1 LWTNSFPDL
10 MLAVRLY
17 CVGRD
22 KDVISARMAA
32 SPAALLCD
40 PEDDVTDLQGPEPPE
55 GPAALDDPAVE
66 DLEPQTYAV
75 DSMGQFLRGI
85 GRYPLLSHQEE
96 LALAR
101 RIERGDLR
109 AKDRLVVHNLRLVV
123 SIAKHY
129 QTGTGLSLLD
139 LVQEGAVGLI
149 RAAEKFD
156 WRLGYKFST
165 YATLWVRQAI
175 GRALADKARVI
186 RLPVAVE
193 QRERKLSAAHRR
205 LSAEMAR
212 EPSVEE
218 LAAASG
224 LESAHLAARARPP
237 RVTTSLDR
245 PVGSD
250 MDATLGSMLPA
261 QGPEVGDEL
270 HIEFQRN
277 QVLDAVACVAEPGQS
292 VIRLRFGLNDVCE
305 PKSYAAIG
313 RELEIDPERVRRIEH
328 RVLKQLA
335 LDGDLEALH
344 AA

>member
-1 LWTNSFPDL
+1 VTNL
-10 MLAVRLY
+10 
-17 CVGRD
+17 
-22 KDVISARMAA
+22 
-32 SPAALLCD
+32 
-40 PEDDVTDLQGPEPPE
+40 EGPEPPE
-55 GPAALDDPAVE
+55 EGGALDDPAAE
-66 DLEPQTYAV
+66 DPEPDTYTV

-101 RIERGDLR
+101 RIERGDLW

-149 RAAEKFD
+149 RAAEKYD

-165 YATLWVRQAI
+165 YATLWIRQAI

-212 EPSVEE
+212 EPSAEE
-218 LAAASG
+218 LAAATG
-224 LESAHLAARARPP
+224 LESMHLAAQARPP

-245 PVGSD
+245 PIGGQ
-250 MDATLGSMLPA
+250 MDATLGSILPA

-270 HIEFQRN
+270 EIEFQRS
-277 QVLDAVACVAEPGQS
+277 QVLDAVAGVAEPGQS
-292 VIRLRFGLNDVCE
+292 VIRLRFGLDDVCE

-313 RELEIDPERVRRIEH
+313 RELELDPERVRRIEH

-335 LDGDLEALH
+335 MDRDLEALH

>member
-1 LWTNSFPDL
+1 
-10 MLAVRLY
+10 
-17 CVGRD
+17 
-22 KDVISARMAA
+22 MAA

-40 PEDDVTDLQGPEPPE
+40 SEDEVTNLESLEPSEDLG
-55 GPAALDDPAVE
+55 ALDDPGLE
-66 DLEPQTYAV
+66 DTEPESYTV
-75 DSMGQFLRGI
+75 DSMGQFLRAI
-85 GRYPLLSHQEE
+85 GRYPLLSHPEE

-101 RIERGDLR
+101 RIECGDLW

-139 LVQEGAVGLI
+139 LVQEGAVSLI

-165 YATLWVRQAI
+165 YATLWIRQAI

-212 EPSVEE
+212 EPTAEE
-218 LAAASG
+218 LAAATG
-224 LESAHLAARARPP
+224 LESIDAAAQTRPP

-245 PVGSD
+245 PIGGDSE
-250 MDATLGSMLPA
+250 ATLGAMLPA
-261 QGPEVGDEL
+261 RGPEVGEEL
-270 HIEFQRN
+270 HIEFRRN
-277 QVLDAVACVAEPGQS
+277 QVLDAVAMVAEPGQS
-292 VIRLRFGLNDVCE
+292 VIRLRFGLDDVCE

-313 RELEIDPERVRRIEH
+313 RELELDPERVRRIEH
-328 RVLKQLA
+328 RVLAQLA
-335 LDGDLEALH
+335 LDRDLEALH
-344 AA
+344 AAA

>member
-1 LWTNSFPDL
+1 
-10 MLAVRLY
+10 
-17 CVGRD
+17 VGRD
-22 KDVISARMAA
+22 KDVISARTTAA
-32 SPAALLCD
+32 PAALLSD
-40 PEDDVTDLQGPEPPE
+40 SEHDVTNFESLEPSEDLG
-55 GPAALDDPAVE
+55 ALDDPAVQ
-66 DLEPQTYAV
+66 DPEPDYFTV
-75 DSMGQFLRGI
+75 DSMSQFLRAI
-85 GRYPLLSHQEE
+85 GRYPLLSHHEE

-101 RIERGDLR
+101 RIERGDLW

-165 YATLWVRQAI
+165 YATLWIRQAI
-175 GRALADKARVI
+175 GRALADKARMI

-193 QRERKLSAAHRR
+193 QRERKLSAARRR

-212 EPSVEE
+212 EPSAEE

-224 LESAHLAARARPP
+224 LESVQVAAQARPP

-245 PVGSD
+245 PVGGEA
-250 MDATLGSMLPA
+250 DATLGSILPA
-261 QGPEVGDEL
+261 QCPDVGEEL
-270 HIEFQRN
+270 HIEFQRSH
-277 QVLDAVACVAEPGQS
+277 VLDAVAMVAEPGQS
-292 VIRLRFGLNDVCE
+292 VIRLRFGLDDVCE

-313 RELEIDPERVRRIEH
+313 RELELDPERVRRIEH
-328 RVLKQLA
+328 RVLAQLA
-335 LDGDLEALH
+335 LYRDLEALH
-344 AA
+344 AAA

>member
-1 LWTNSFPDL
+1 
-10 MLAVRLY
+10 
-17 CVGRD
+17 
-22 KDVISARMAA
+22 MAA

-40 PEDDVTDLQGPEPPE
+40 SEVDVATLDGLEPPDDL
-55 GPAALDDPAVE
+55 GALDDPAPE
-66 DLEPQTYAV
+66 DPEPGSFTV
-75 DSMGQFLRGI
+75 DAMGQFLRAI
-85 GRYPLLSHQEE
+85 GRYRLLSHQEE

-165 YATLWVRQAI
+165 YATLWIRQAI

-212 EPSVEE
+212 EPSAEE
-218 LAAASG
+218 LAVATG
-224 LESAHLAARARPP
+224 LDSVLVARRRARP
-237 RVTTSLDR
+237 
-245 PVGSD
+245 G
-250 MDATLGSMLPA
+250 
-261 QGPEVGDEL
+261 
-270 HIEFQRN
+270 
-277 QVLDAVACVAEPGQS
+277 
-292 VIRLRFGLNDVCE
+292 
-305 PKSYAAIG
+305 
-313 RELEIDPERVRRIEH
+313 
-328 RVLKQLA
+328 
-335 LDGDLEALH
+335 
-344 AA
+344 

>member
-1 LWTNSFPDL
+1 
-10 MLAVRLY
+10 M
-17 CVGRD
+17 
-22 KDVISARMAA
+22 ISARMAA
-32 SPAALLCD
+32 APAALLCD
-40 PEDDVTDLQGPEPPE
+40 SEVDVTSLEGLEPSEELGAPDD
-55 GPAALDDPAVE
+55 GKLDDPVAE
-66 DLEPQTYAV
+66 DLEPDSYTV
-75 DSMGQFLRGI
+75 DSMGHFLRAI

-96 LALAR
+96 LALSR
-101 RIERGDLR
+101 RIECGDQW

-165 YATLWVRQAI
+165 YATLWIRQSI

-212 EPSVEE
+212 EPTAEE
-218 LAAASG
+218 LAAATG
-224 LESAHLAARARPP
+224 VETVHVAAKARPP

-245 PVGSD
+245 PIAGGA
-250 MDATLGSMLPA
+250 DATLGSLLA
-261 QGPEVGDEL
+261 ADGPDVGDEL
-270 HIEFQRN
+270 HIEFQRD
-277 QVLDAVACVAEPGQS
+277 QVRNAVAMVAEPGQS
-292 VIRLRFGLNDVCE
+292 VIRLRFGLDDVCE

-313 RELEIDPERVRRIEH
+313 RALELDPERVRRIER
-328 RVLKQLA
+328 RVLAQLA
-335 LDGDLEALH
+335 LDRELEALH

>member
-1 LWTNSFPDL
+1 LITPF
-10 MLAVRLY
+10 VQ

-32 SPAALLCD
+32 TPAALFCD
-40 PEDDVTDLQGPEPPE
+40 SEADVTNLEGLEPSEDLGGPDD
-55 GPAALDDPAVE
+55 GRLDDPVAE
-66 DLEPQTYAV
+66 DPEPDSYTV
-75 DSMGQFLRGI
+75 DSMGQFLRAI

-96 LALAR
+96 LALSR
-101 RIERGDLR
+101 RIERGDQW

-165 YATLWVRQAI
+165 YATLWIRQAI

-193 QRERKLSAAHRR
+193 LRERKLSAAHRH

-212 EPSVEE
+212 EPTVEE
-218 LAAASG
+218 LAAATG
-224 LESAHLAARARPP
+224 VESVHAAAKARPA

-245 PVGSD
+245 PIAGGT
-250 MDATLGSMLPA
+250 DATLGSLLA
-261 QGPEVGDEL
+261 ADGPDVGEEL

-277 QVLDAVACVAEPGQS
+277 QVLDAVAMVAEPGQS
-292 VIRLRFGLNDVCE
+292 VIRLRFGLDDVCA

-313 RELEIDPERVRRIEH
+313 RALELDPERVRRIER
-328 RVLKQLA
+328 RVLAQLA
-335 LDGDLEALH
+335 LDRELEALH

>member
-1 LWTNSFPDL
+1 
-10 MLAVRLY
+10 
-17 CVGRD
+17 
-22 KDVISARMAA
+22 MAA

-40 PEDDVTDLQGPEPPE
+40 SEVDATDPGGVEAPNGLG
-55 GPAALDDPAVE
+55 ALDDPALE
-66 DLEPQTYAV
+66 DPEPDSYTV

-85 GRYPLLSHQEE
+85 SRYRLLSHREE

-101 RIERGDLR
+101 RIEQGDLR

-165 YATLWVRQAI
+165 YATLWIRQAI

-212 EPSVEE
+212 EPSAEE
-218 LAAASG
+218 LAVASG
-224 LESAHLAARARPP
+224 LESDHVVAEARPP

-245 PVGSD
+245 PIAGD
-250 MDATLGSMLPA
+250 TDATLGSRLPA
-261 QGPEVGDEL
+261 QGPEVGEEL

-277 QVLDAVACVAEPGQS
+277 QVLDAVASVAEPGQS
-292 VIRLRFGLNDVCE
+292 VIRLRFGLDNVCE

-313 RELEIDPERVRRIEH
+313 RELELDPERVRRIEH
-328 RVLKQLA
+328 RVLAQLA
-335 LDGDLEALH
+335 LDRDLEALH

>member
-1 LWTNSFPDL
+1 
-10 MLAVRLY
+10 
-17 CVGRD
+17 
-22 KDVISARMAA
+22 MAA

-40 PEDDVTDLQGPEPPE
+40 SQDAVTNLEGLEPQEDL
-55 GPAALDDPAVE
+55 AALDDPMLE
-66 DLEPQTYAV
+66 ELEPESFTV
-75 DSMGQFLRGI
+75 DSMGQFLRAI

-101 RIERGDLR
+101 RIERGDLW

-165 YATLWVRQAI
+165 YATLWIRQAI

-193 QRERKLSAAHRR
+193 QRERKLSAARRR

-212 EPSVEE
+212 EPSAEE
-218 LAAASG
+218 LAVACG
-224 LESAHLAARARPP
+224 LESVHVAATARPP

-245 PVGSD
+245 PIAGD
-250 MDATLGSMLPA
+250 TDATLGSMLPA
-261 QGPEVGDEL
+261 QGPEVGEEL
-270 HIEFQRN
+270 HIEFHRN
-277 QVLDAVACVAEPGQS
+277 QVLDAVASVAEPGQS
-292 VIRLRFGLNDVCE
+292 VIRLRFGLDDVCE

-313 RELEIDPERVRRIEH
+313 RELELDPERVRRIEH
-328 RVLKQLA
+328 RVLAQLA
-335 LDGDLEALH
+335 LDRELEALH